1 MNKQTRKPAK
11 VAKKAT
17 RKAAKKIAKKVA
29 KAGSALER
37 RIQILEDREEIT
49 KLKARYCNYVDGSWD
64 RLTHDYDGVA
74 SIFVEDGLW
83 EAGPKLR
90 GEGREGIRDFFKA
103 AQNISFA
110 FHRISNPIIEISDDT
125 ATGNWHVLVAL
136 TQPGG
141 KPVWIAGIYNDDFV
155 RTPEG
160 WKFKTLS
167 FKQAFAVPYEKG
179 WGVGDFYQ
187 KQGGLTPEAQ
197 NQADSA
203 PELHHDAGSAGDNG
217 PNAG

>member
-1 MNKQTRKPAK
+1 MKKQTRKPAK

-17 RKAAKKIAKKVA
+17 RKAAKKIARKVA
-29 KAGSALER
+29 KTGSALER
-37 RIQILEDREEIT
+37 RIQLIEDREEIA
-49 KLKARYCNYVDGSWD
+49 KLKARYCNFVDGGWD

-74 SIFVEDGLW
+74 SLFVEDGLW
-83 EAGPKLR
+83 EAGASPALR
-90 GEGREGIRDFFKA
+90 GETREGIRDYFKK
-103 AQNISFA
+103 AQDISFA
-110 FHRISNPIIEISDDT
+110 FHRITNPIIEINDDT

-136 TQPGG
+136 TLPDG
-141 KPVWIAGIYNDDFV
+141 KRVWVAGIYNDDFV

-167 FKQAFAVPYEKG
+167 FRQAFLEPYEKG

-187 KQGGLTPEAQ
+187 KQASAAQ

-203 PELHHDAGSAGDNG
+203 PELRQETGSAGGNG
-217 PNAG
+217 PHSG